1 MTDHGA
7 VAGAGGVGARFPA
20 LRHRN
25 FRRYVFGQGVSLIG
39 FWMQAVAQSWLVYR
53 ISGSAQVLGMVAA
66 AAYAPIVVVSPL
78 TGVLS
83 ERARRWTAIIVTQ
96 TVMMLL
102 ALGLGVVAARGA
114 ATVPIVTVFAVCLG
128 ITGAVDLPLRQA
140 FLVEM
145 VGIDDLPSAV
155 AMNASIFNAA
165 RVVGPAVAG
174 MMVGAVGEAPCFF
187 LNAASYL
194 AVLWALVGMRIP
206 RRTPAIGA
214 GVTGQGVASGL
225 RYVRQDR
232 RLEALLLALGVVSAL
247 SLQFNV
253 LMPVVAKRV
262 FGAGAQGYGLLLT
275 AFGVGAVTSAL
286 WLASQQY
293 THLEHRRNILV
304 GLLGFGGGLLGVAVS
319 GRLEIALACQV
330 IAGFC
335 MIRYTATTNTLIQ
348 LLVDDGFRGR
358 VMGLH
363 TVMFMG
369 TSPIGSLVIGTV
381 AERFGAPLGLAVA
394 GATPVVI
401 AAWLALRVPQVAL
414 REPLAA

>member
-1 MTDHGA
+1 M
-7 VAGAGGVGARFPA
+7 
-20 LRHRN
+20 
-25 FRRYVFGQGVSLIG
+25 SI
-39 FWMQAVAQSWLVYR
+39 
-53 ISGSAQVLGMVAA
+53 
-66 AAYAPIVVVSPL
+66 
-78 TGVLS
+78 
-83 ERARRWTAIIVTQ
+83 WT
-96 TVMMLL
+96 
-102 ALGLGVVAARGA
+102 
-114 ATVPIVTVFAVCLG
+114 
-128 ITGAVDLPLRQA
+128 
-140 FLVEM
+140 
-145 VGIDDLPSAV
+145 
-155 AMNASIFNAA
+155 
-165 RVVGPAVAG
+165 
-174 MMVGAVGEAPCFF
+174 
-187 LNAASYL
+187 
-194 AVLWALVGMRIP
+194 
-206 RRTPAIGA
+206 
-214 GVTGQGVASGL
+214 
-225 RYVRQDR
+225 
-232 RLEALLLALGVVSAL
+232 
-247 SLQFNV
+247 

-381 AERFGAPLGLAVA
+381 AERFGAPMGLAVA